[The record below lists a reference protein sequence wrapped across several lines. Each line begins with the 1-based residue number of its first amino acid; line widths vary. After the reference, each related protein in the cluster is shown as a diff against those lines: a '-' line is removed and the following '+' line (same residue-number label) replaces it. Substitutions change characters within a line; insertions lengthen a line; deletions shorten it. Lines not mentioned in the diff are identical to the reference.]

1 MTFTITTATKNT
13 LLNQIT
19 TAIGSGANV
28 IIYSGT
34 APTNADASLS
44 GNTVL
49 ATLPCTSTFAP
60 AASGGVL
67 TANTITQENA
77 STTGTASFYRIL
89 TSGFTVIC
97 QGAVGTTGTDM
108 ILNTVSLVSGGPVDI
123 TSFTIS
129 M

>member
-49 ATLPCTSTFAP
+49 GTLPCSSTFAP

-67 TANTITQENA
+67 TANAITQENA
-77 STTGTASFYRIL
+77 TATGTAQFYRIL
-89 TSGFTVIC
+89 TSGSVVIC
-97 QGAVGTTGTDM
+97 QGSVGTSGTDM
-108 ILNTVSLVSGGPVDI
+108 VLNTTALVSSGPI
-123 TSFTIS
+123 LISSFTVS